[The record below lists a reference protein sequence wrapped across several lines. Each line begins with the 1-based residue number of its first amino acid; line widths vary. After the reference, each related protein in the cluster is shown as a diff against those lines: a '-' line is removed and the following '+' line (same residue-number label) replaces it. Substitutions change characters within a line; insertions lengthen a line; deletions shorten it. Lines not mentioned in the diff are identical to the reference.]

1 MPPRPPTLPTLVRE
15 EAAWSE
21 RALLLGV
28 DEVGRGPLAGPVVAA
43 AIAFPPYAPPIRGV
57 RDSKTLS
64 ARQRAV
70 LVPDLRRAAL
80 AVALA
85 AASVREIDRLN
96 IRRAT
101 ALAMHRA
108 VARAVSAA
116 HFRARALEAGATGYR
131 VLIDGLPLPE
141 AGFAHEALVDG
152 DALCY
157 TIAAAGILAKEVRD
171 GLMRRLALRHPGF
184 GWETNAGYGTA
195 RHCEAIALHGPTVH
209 HRRSFAPVSQFTFD
223 V

>member
-1 MPPRPPTLPTLVRE
+1 MTEGGDRREDALRRVEMNDASKRGEAE
-15 EAAWSE
+15 EA
-21 RALLLGV
+21 
-28 DEVGRGPLAGPVVAA
+28 
-43 AIAFPPYAPPIRGV
+43 
-57 RDSKTLS
+57 
-64 ARQRAV
+64 Q
-70 LVPDLRRAAL
+70 
-80 AVALA
+80 
-85 AASVREIDRLN
+85 
-96 IRRAT
+96 
-101 ALAMHRA
+101 
-108 VARAVSAA
+108 
-116 HFRARALEAGATGYR
+116 

-171 GLMRRLALRHPGF
+171 GLMRRLALRYPGF

-195 RHCEAIALHGPTVH
+195 QHCAAIARHGPTVH